1 MTLHGLGL
9 GNTNE
14 GKAFLAAVEDRHS
27 AGQEFIQSNQ
37 LSAPAVAVARSF
49 SQSTPS

>member
-14 GKAFLAAVEDRHS
+14 GKAFLDAIEDRFT
-27 AGQEFIQSNQ
+27 AGQEFIQNNQ
-37 LSAPAVAVARSF
+37 LSAPAVSAARNF